1 MLKSKLINGAFV
13 GLVLL
18 TASCKVEPS
27 KKKLVLD
34 SLKKVYADKEIHI
47 KLHNT
52 ESGTK
57 PMGSE
62 YAYTEKDKLDFAFEI
77 YENGKYK
84 VASEEQFPD
93 VVTQQ
98 DIASGKEESD
108 MVMIEQVQNPNKRGF
123 VSAKLIQEFAEAY
136 Y

>member
-1 MLKSKLINGAFV
+1 MKKYILIA
-13 GLVLL
+13 L
-18 TASCKVEPS
+18 TVFNVSCNVEPS
-27 KKKLVLD
+27 GKKLVLD

-47 KLHNT
+47 NLHNT

-57 PMGSE
+57 SMGSE

-77 YENGKYK
+77 FEDGKYK

-108 MVMIEQVQNPNKRGF
+108 MVMIEQIQNPNKRGF
-123 VSAKLIQEFAEAY
+123 VSAKLIVEFSKVPK
-136 Y
+136 